1 MKKKVVVWIV
11 VVVVVLMVAL
21 AVIYTPNLV
30 ELMLRMH
37 SIPQH

>member
-1 MKKKVVVWIV
+1 MNKKVT
-11 VVVVVLMVAL
+11 VLLVMIAVLALVTL
-21 AVIYTPNLV
+21 AVIYYPSLI

>member
-1 MKKKVVVWIV
+1 MKKKVAVWIV

-21 AVIYTPNLV
+21 VVIYTPNLV

-37 SIPQH
+37 SVPQH

>member
-11 VVVVVLMVAL
+11 VVVVILMVAL

>member
-1 MKKKVVVWIV
+1 MKKKVTVWIV
-11 VVVVVLMVAL
+11 MTVVVLVIAL